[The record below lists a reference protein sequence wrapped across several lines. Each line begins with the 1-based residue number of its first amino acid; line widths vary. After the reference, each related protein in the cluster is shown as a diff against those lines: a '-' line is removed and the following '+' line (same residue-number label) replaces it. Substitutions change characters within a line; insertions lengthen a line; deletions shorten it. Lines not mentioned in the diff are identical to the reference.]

1 MVVFHGSCVR
11 RDQPQ
16 FPSELVCYQGAA
28 RHLVALAQRPGIAA
42 VDRMAVPIFAL
53 RYGRTSVRD
62 PLLMPHV
69 AAVRAA
75 AVHPV
80 RGRNGHRCA
89 YAVALW
95 THVTDLRADVADAL
109 RLPHLG
115 PPLVVCEGTTIR
127 ELFVD
132 PQPIAFAWD
141 FDSGCSGRL

>member
-1 MVVFHGSCVR
+1 M
-11 RDQPQ
+11 
-16 FPSELVCYQGAA
+16 
-28 RHLVALAQRPGIAA
+28 
-42 VDRMAVPIFAL
+42 
-53 RYGRTSVRD
+53 RD

-75 AVHPV
+75 AVHPI
-80 RGRNGHRCA
+80 RRRNGHRCA

-115 PPLVVCEGTTIR
+115 PPLVVCEGMTIR

-132 PQPIAFAWD
+132 PQPNRFCRAF
-141 FDSGCSGRL
+141 